1 LAVILATA
9 SFRCSGRWCPY
20 TRNNVSTLRAPGQR
34 AVQVETPAIDVV
46 DTVGAGDSFQAALL
60 FALRDI
66 GRIKRSELAQM
77 ERRRAWSGAVIL

>member
-1 LAVILATA
+1 
-9 SFRCSGRWCPY
+9 
-20 TRNNVSTLRAPGQR
+20 
-34 AVQVETPAIDVV
+34 VQVETPAIDVV

-77 ERRRAWSGAVIL
+77 NAGELGRALSFCKAARDYGPKTAKCQNGH